1 MLLVILNWLIAF
13 PFYICTYIIFP
24 SISSLPSH
32 LSFLQPSSCLSPSL
46 FPPKLFLLF
55 LFLPL
60 PSSRTPLKM
69 PMGKGKLVWPTV
81 ADLNTRVRRLVSSF
95 LKHQRQQQL
104 KVEKQ
109 RKQQARKEKE
119 WEASRQRQLKK
130 EEMAQK

>member
-1 MLLVILNWLIAF
+1 
-13 PFYICTYIIFP
+13 
-24 SISSLPSH
+24 
-32 LSFLQPSSCLSPSL
+32 
-46 FPPKLFLLF
+46 
-55 LFLPL
+55 
-60 PSSRTPLKM
+60 M
-69 PMGKGKLVWPTV
+69 PIGKGKQVWPTV

-109 RKQQARKEKE
+109 KKQQARKEKE

>member
-1 MLLVILNWLIAF
+1 
-13 PFYICTYIIFP
+13 
-24 SISSLPSH
+24 
-32 LSFLQPSSCLSPSL
+32 
-46 FPPKLFLLF
+46 
-55 LFLPL
+55 
-60 PSSRTPLKM
+60 M
-69 PMGKGKLVWPTV
+69 PVGKGKQVWPTV

-130 EEMAQK
+130 EEMAQKWEFFCTFTQHTHTHTCNEGDVG